1 MQDTLY
7 WYLRMKRN
15 ISCTAAKLKI
25 HRNTLIPRLEKIN
38 DILELDNLD
47 GKECEK
53 LLVSLEIER
62 MKNNKSSE
70 KP

>member
-1 MQDTLY
+1 
-7 WYLRMKRN
+7 MKRN

-70 KP
+70 KQ